1 MQGIK
6 PFLLSLLAV
15 SLMTVG
21 GYAQQALTDIQPIE
35 VSDVDVSNL
44 TADSIPVLATDSVK
58 KRVGL
63 IQKVSN
69 YFKNSNHFDPSKKID
84 FGIIGGPFYSSATG
98 VGIGLMASGLY
109 RTDRSDE
116 TLPLSNMSIFAN
128 ISTTGMMTVGAK
140 GTNIFPHERYKLD
153 YSLSFYTFPSKI
165 WGIGYDAADNDNN
178 QQKYSR
184 IKFEAKPRFLFRVFD
199 KAYVGP
205 VVYFQYVKMT
215 SLKDEVI
222 KLVGTDETN
231 FMSVG
236 AGLSLN
242 YDSRD
247 VVTNASRGWL
257 FQLDQMFMPS
267 FFGNDHK
274 YIMTDLTVCTYKRA
288 WKGAIIAGEF
298 HSQLNFQDVPWP
310 MMAYVGGPFRMRGY
324 YEGRY
329 RDKSIVEMQVE
340 LRQHIWRRN
349 GVAVWVAAANV
360 FPEFD
365 QMRWRKTLLNAG
377 VGYRWAFKENVNV
390 RFDVGVTKNGIGFA
404 FNVNEAF

>member
-1 MQGIK
+1 MQLVK
-6 PFLLSLLAV
+6 RFLLLGLLSALCVGKLFAQEIPPEFQTEDEIAITAVDSIVEPVQALAV
-15 SLMTVG
+15 
-21 GYAQQALTDIQPIE
+21 
-35 VSDVDVSNL
+35 
-44 TADSIPVLATDSVK
+44 DSVQ
-58 KRVGL
+58 KRVNI
-63 IQKVSN
+63 IQKISN

-98 VGIGLMASGLY
+98 VGIGLMASGIY

-116 TLPLSNMSIFAN
+116 SLPLSNMSIFAN

-153 YSLSFYTFPSKI
+153 YNLSFYTFPSKI
-165 WGIGYDAADNDNN
+165 WGIGYDAANN
-178 QQKYSR
+178 KANEQKYSR
-184 IKFEAKPRFLFRVFD
+184 IKFEAKPRFLFRVFEN
-199 KAYVGP
+199 AYVGP
-205 VVYFQYVKMT
+205 VVNFQYVKMT

-222 KLVGTDETN
+222 ALVGTDETN
-231 FMSVG
+231 FMSLG

-257 FQLDQMFMPS
+257 FQLDQLFMPA
-267 FFGNDHK
+267 FLGNDHK

-288 WKGAIIAGEF
+288 WKGAIIAGEL

-329 RDKSIVEMQVE
+329 RDKSIVEMQLE

-349 GVAVWVAAANV
+349 GIAVWVAAANV

-365 QMRWRKTLLNAG
+365 QMRWRKTLLNCG

-390 RFDVGVTKNGIGFA
+390 RFDIGATKNGIGFA